1 MVNNT
6 VCWAQLNPLEHN
18 FVHVLT
24 LIDSG
29 QRSIKGSV
37 NKLNQQD
44 DNSTP
49 KKNIIYQESTTRLPK
64 RSNPYGN
71 GGLILGYSPIMQAV
85 TKVTQLSRSFMVDAG
100 NGATNEMKL
109 VQVDGKYVNLYQM
122 MCSKDL
128 LIQAYKNI
136 RSNSGSMTPGA
147 DDMTLDGISEEFFNK
162 LISELATEKFQFTSV
177 KRVYIPK
184 ANGKTRPLG
193 IPTSK
198 DKIVQEAIRILI
210 EVIFEGKFLDVS
222 HGFRP
227 QRSCHTALHQI
238 SKWNGTT

>member
-1 MVNNT
+1 M
-6 VCWAQLNPLEHN
+6 
-18 FVHVLT
+18 
-24 LIDSG
+24 DSD
-29 QRSIKGSV
+29 QRSINGSIS
-37 NKLNQQD
+37 KLNRQD
-44 DNSTP
+44 ECSTP
-49 KKNIIYQESTTRLPK
+49 KKNINYQESTTRLPK

-71 GGLILGYSPIMQAV
+71 GGLILGYGLRMQAV
-85 TKVTQLSRSFMVDAG
+85 TKVIQPSRSFMVDAG

-109 VQVDGKYVNLYQM
+109 ALKDGKYVNLFQLL
-122 MCSKDL
+122 STKDL

-136 RSNSGSMTPGA
+136 RSNSGSMTPGV
-147 DDMTLDGISEEFFNK
+147 DDKTLDGINDESFVK
-162 LISELATEKFQFTSV
+162 LIKELITEKFKFTSV

-184 ANGKTRPLG
+184 SNGKTRPLG

-198 DKIVQEAIRILI
+198 DKIVQEAIRILL

-227 QRSCHTALHQI
+227 KRSCHTALHQI